1 MSLTNIKKSYIFA
14 SLTVLLWST
23 VATAFKI
30 ALKYLEPAQLLL
42 FSSATSLIFFLIILI
57 FNSRNK
63 IDLSSK
69 SLLKSML
76 AGLINPFLYYL
87 ILFEAYNLLPA
98 QIAQPLN
105 YTWVIV
111 VTIFMALFIKKEFK
125 IYNFIGLI
133 ISFLG
138 VIVLS
143 SQGKIDGIG
152 EINLFGVVLALMS
165 SIFWAVYWLINL
177 KDSRDDFEKLFLNFL
192 FGTIFIFIYI
202 IFRSKIIF
210 PIEGVFAAIYIGLF
224 EMGLTFF
231 LWLKALRFSNNPQK
245 TGNIIYLTPFLSL
258 VFISIILN
266 EPISIFSIIG
276 LIFIIAGI
284 LYTTII
290 KMKN

>member
-1 MSLTNIKKSYIFA
+1 MSLTNTRKSYIFA

-42 FSSATSLIFFLIILI
+42 FSSTTSLIFFLIILI
-57 FNSRNK
+57 FNSKNN
-63 IDLSSK
+63 IDLSSI

-111 VTIFMALFIKKEFK
+111 VTIFMAIFIYKNFK
-125 IYNFIGLI
+125 LSNFIGLI

-152 EINLFGVVLALMS
+152 EINLLGIILAILS
-165 SIFWAVYWLINL
+165 SFFWGIYWLINL
-177 KDSRDDFEKLFLNFL
+177 KDRRNDFEKLFLNFL

-202 IFRSKIIF
+202 IFTSKIVF
-210 PIEGVFAAIYIGLF
+210 PIEGVIAAIYIGLF

>member
-1 MSLTNIKKSYIFA
+1 MSLTNTRKSYIFA

-42 FSSATSLIFFLIILI
+42 FSSTTSLIFFLIILI
-57 FNSRNK
+57 FNSKNN
-63 IDLSSK
+63 IDLSSI

-111 VTIFMALFIKKEFK
+111 VTIFLAIFINKNFK
-125 IYNFIGLI
+125 FYNFIGLI

-152 EINLFGVVLALMS
+152 EINLLGIILAMLS
-165 SIFWAVYWLINL
+165 SFFWGIYWLINL
-177 KDSRDDFEKLFLNFL
+177 KDRRNDFEKLFLNFL

-202 IFRSKIIF
+202 IFTSKIVF
-210 PIEGVFAAIYIGLF
+210 QIEGVIAAIYIGLF

>member
-1 MSLTNIKKSYIFA
+1 MSLTNTRKSYIFA

-42 FSSATSLIFFLIILI
+42 FSSTTSLIFFLIILI
-57 FNSRNK
+57 FNSKNN
-63 IDLSSK
+63 IDLSSI

-111 VTIFMALFIKKEFK
+111 VTIFLAIFINKNFK
-125 IYNFIGLI
+125 FYNFIGLI

-152 EINLFGVVLALMS
+152 EINLLGIILAMLS
-165 SIFWAVYWLINL
+165 SFFWGIYWLINL
-177 KDSRDDFEKLFLNFL
+177 KDRRNDFEKLFLNFL

-202 IFRSKIIF
+202 IFTSKIVF
-210 PIEGVFAAIYIGLF
+210 QIEGVIAAIYIGLF

-276 LIFIIAGI
+276 LIFIITGI